1 VRVLAIGD
9 SDSYV
14 KWGAAVLERM
24 PAHWYKE
31 MVVIGTPVV
40 PSAAQLESA
49 LDATS
54 FDAADV
60 PIVDLVDVAARV
72 IADKPDIVLMS
83 VRGLVVRVLVRA
95 IVAATAD
102 LPGRSR
108 PVFVSGL
115 PGISIPATSRALY
128 FRSQVDLFLLHSK
141 REIREFQALAK
152 KMGVTQSF
160 GLASLPFLA
169 DAVVGAGSGAAAG
182 AGARPGPG
190 TGLDIAADPAR
201 TDIIFAAQAKVPR
214 ELKERQLLLSWLIAA
229 ARARPTQRVV
239 IKLRA
244 LPGEAQTH
252 AEKYP
257 FDELLREAAT
267 SGALPDNLVVS
278 GGSMVEHLETA
289 AGLVTVSSTAA
300 IEAAALGIP
309 VLALDDF
316 GVSSEL
322 INLVFEGSGLLGSS
336 SELTSGTLRLPR
348 PSWLDDNY
356 FHAVADETWID
367 AIESLV
373 EASSA
378 HPLPLRPQ
386 FRARIGGAPR
396 RAWDRKLALGRYD
409 HTVSGALAYGVGYPL
424 RAVVVWARTPIR
436 AARKRKRLAAV
447 AQASG
452 VSTPSPS

>member
-24 PAHWYKE
+24 PAHWQKE

-40 PSAAQLESA
+40 PSGAQLDAA
-49 LDATS
+49 LDATGFS
-54 FDAADV
+54 AAEV
-60 PIVDLVDVAARV
+60 PIVTLVDVAARV
-72 IADKPDIVLMS
+72 VADKPDVVLMS

-102 LPGRSR
+102 LPGRER

-115 PGISIPATSRALY
+115 PGISIPATGRALY

-141 REIREFQALAK
+141 REIRDFEALAQ

-160 GLASLPFLA
+160 ALASLPFLPG
-169 DAVVGAGSGAAAG
+169 DRDRAVVDVAG
-182 AGARPGPG
+182 
-190 TGLDIAADPAR
+190 DPAR
-201 TDIIFAAQAKVPR
+201 TDIVFAAQAKVPR
-214 ELKERQLLLSWLIAA
+214 EKDERLALLGWLIAA

-252 AEKYP
+252 AEQYP
-257 FDELLREAAT
+257 FDQLLREVAKDT
-267 SGALPDNLVVS
+267 PLPSNLVVS
-278 GGSMVEHLETA
+278 GGSMVEHLDKA

-300 IEAAALGIP
+300 IEAAAMGIP

-322 INLVFEGSGLLGSS
+322 INLVFEGSGLLGPST
-336 SELTSGTLRLPR
+336 ELTEPTEAAGAALRLPR
-348 PSWLDDNY
+348 ASWLDDNY
-356 FHAVADETWID
+356 FHPVADETWIG
-367 AIESLV
+367 AIDDLV
-373 EASSA
+373 ARNSA
-378 HPLPLRPQ
+378 APIPLRPQ

-396 RAWDRKLALGRYD
+396 RAWDRKLALGSYD
-409 HTVSGALAYGVGYPL
+409 RTVSGALAYGIGYPL
-424 RAVVVWARTPIR
+424 RALVVWARTPIR
-436 AARKRKRLAAV
+436 AARRRKRLAAV
-447 AQASG
+447 AATAATASRA
-452 VSTPSPS
+452 